1 MSQLKDFIEIDK
13 KFQNSINLQLDID
26 NRKKLN
32 SYIPTRSSINI
43 LNGFL
48 ENVINN
54 KEKANILIG
63 PYGKGKS
70 HLLLVLLA
78 VLKESEDK
86 TTEKLLNKIE
96 KISDVTANNARLIHK
111 EYKPFLPVIIS
122 GTDRDLNHGF
132 VLGLMEALKKND
144 LMDIAPDSDY
154 SKAVEVIENWK
165 NKYKKVYKEFE
176 NILIGY
182 ETNVKELEKSLKS
195 MNRNGLEIFKKVYP
209 ELTAGS
215 EFRPMVQDNAM
226 TLYREISIA
235 LKEHGYG
242 GIYIIFDEFSKYI
255 EGHERETFAYDMKIL
270 QDMCELA
277 NNSKEQQIH
286 ITFVAHKSI
295 KEYGNALPQDMI
307 NAFKGVEGRLKEIR
321 FIVSAQNNYELLQHV
336 IKKKGTE
343 YKAWLKEE
351 NNSEIIKESYK
362 IPCFQSMFKF
372 SDYQQI
378 VVKGAFPMLPLT
390 AYALLNISEKVA
402 QNERSIFTFLA
413 NDEKGSL
420 VNLIENGADE
430 LLSVDVIYDYFKNLF
445 KESISLTNIHNEWL
459 KADYALTKAESLG
472 EEKVIKAIA
481 ILHMIN
487 KNEEVPVK
495 KEEIR
500 LATGLSK
507 EDFTGYLQ
515 KLENKEIVKYRNKLG
530 IYTFK
535 NNIGINLDKY
545 MNQMIEKQSLSL
557 NWAEEFANISELE
570 YVLPKKYNR
579 EYTMTRFFKYVYM
592 TQEQFLSV
600 KNSNYLFDTY
610 KADGLIV
617 CIVMLKENDA
627 NEVKSHTDKL
637 KDERIVVIYPKKA
650 FGQQQSIRKLKA
662 VKALLKD
669 KNFIDENKV
678 LQQELEL
685 YRDDLIFEIN
695 GELESLYMPENGNDI
710 CFYSG
715 RDSEKLKFESEKN
728 FNRFLSDICSSY
740 YENAPKINN
749 ELINRQNVSAQ
760 IKKARN
766 QIIDAILGEEDL
778 SGFEKGTSSEST
790 IFRATLVHT
799 GIMDN
804 NEYEAGC
811 EKILKEIRDFI
822 GKCAGKKTSFDELYS
837 KIMGEKFGVRKGV
850 IPIFLANEI
859 VGLQDT
865 PIIYLRDKEVDISSE
880 ILNNINEKPEE
891 YFLFIEKENME
902 KEKYLNILEENF
914 ITEEIKKKK
923 QSKMQRLSNIV
934 ESMHRW
940 YRSIDQYT
948 LTFTKQIFNKKEKGY
963 IEEETFEKI
972 KKFRKIFKG
981 IELNP
986 REVLFEKIPEAIY
999 GNIDDNAYEKCTQ
1012 EVLKIKKCMSENLYF
1027 TKIKTATDIKK
1038 IFGEKANDSLG
1049 ECLKTWYVE
1058 QSEKAKSHIF
1068 SENITG
1074 FMTYIGQLKTNDELE
1089 IVSRVCKIISG
1100 IYINDWK
1107 NDSFEQFMDEL
1118 ARVKASVE
1126 AVKENNESGSGE
1138 NRIYIENGGNKI
1150 ERFYETDDDD
1160 STSYFLQNAIEE
1172 ALEEFGDTLELNQK
1186 VSVLAK
1192 ALEDLLSK

>member
-1 MSQLKDFIEIDK
+1 
-13 KFQNSINLQLDID
+13 
-26 NRKKLN
+26 
-32 SYIPTRSSINI
+32 
-43 LNGFL
+43 
-48 ENVINN
+48 
-54 KEKANILIG
+54 
-63 PYGKGKS
+63 
-70 HLLLVLLA
+70 
-78 VLKESEDK
+78 
-86 TTEKLLNKIE
+86 
-96 KISDVTANNARLIHK
+96 
-111 EYKPFLPVIIS
+111 
-122 GTDRDLNHGF
+122 
-132 VLGLMEALKKND
+132 
-144 LMDIAPDSDY
+144 MD
-154 SKAVEVIENWK
+154 
-165 NKYKKVYKEFE
+165 
-176 NILIGY
+176 
-182 ETNVKELEKSLKS
+182 
-195 MNRNGLEIFKKVYP
+195 
-209 ELTAGS
+209 
-215 EFRPMVQDNAM
+215 
-226 TLYREISIA
+226 
-235 LKEHGYG
+235 
-242 GIYIIFDEFSKYI
+242 
-255 EGHERETFAYDMKIL
+255 
-270 QDMCELA
+270 
-277 NNSKEQQIH
+277 
-286 ITFVAHKSI
+286 
-295 KEYGNALPQDMI
+295 
-307 NAFKGVEGRLKEIR
+307 
-321 FIVSAQNNYELLQHV
+321 
-336 IKKKGTE
+336 
-343 YKAWLKEE
+343 
-351 NNSEIIKESYK
+351 
-362 IPCFQSMFKF
+362 
-372 SDYQQI
+372 
-378 VVKGAFPMLPLT
+378 
-390 AYALLNISEKVA
+390 
-402 QNERSIFTFLA
+402 
-413 NDEKGSL
+413 
-420 VNLIENGADE
+420 
-430 LLSVDVIYDYFKNLF
+430 
-445 KESISLTNIHNEWL
+445 
-459 KADYALTKAESLG
+459 
-472 EEKVIKAIA
+472 
-481 ILHMIN
+481 
-487 KNEEVPVK
+487 
-495 KEEIR
+495 
-500 LATGLSK
+500 
-507 EDFTGYLQ
+507 
-515 KLENKEIVKYRNKLG
+515 
-530 IYTFK
+530 
-535 NNIGINLDKY
+535 
-545 MNQMIEKQSLSL
+545 
-557 NWAEEFANISELE
+557 
-570 YVLPKKYNR
+570 
-579 EYTMTRFFKYVYM
+579 
-592 TQEQFLSV
+592 
-600 KNSNYLFDTY
+600 
-610 KADGLIV
+610 
-617 CIVMLKENDA
+617 
-627 NEVKSHTDKL
+627 
-637 KDERIVVIYPKKA
+637 
-650 FGQQQSIRKLKA
+650 SIRKLKA

-837 KIMGEKFGVRKGV
+837 TIMGEKFGVRKGV

-1118 ARVKASVE
+1118 VRVKASVE

-1138 NRIYIENGGNKI
+1138 NRIYIENGGNKV

>member
-1 MSQLKDFIEIDK
+1 M
-13 KFQNSINLQLDID
+13 
-26 NRKKLN
+26 
-32 SYIPTRSSINI
+32 
-43 LNGFL
+43 
-48 ENVINN
+48 
-54 KEKANILIG
+54 
-63 PYGKGKS
+63 
-70 HLLLVLLA
+70 
-78 VLKESEDK
+78 
-86 TTEKLLNKIE
+86 
-96 KISDVTANNARLIHK
+96 
-111 EYKPFLPVIIS
+111 
-122 GTDRDLNHGF
+122 
-132 VLGLMEALKKND
+132 
-144 LMDIAPDSDY
+144 
-154 SKAVEVIENWK
+154 
-165 NKYKKVYKEFE
+165 
-176 NILIGY
+176 
-182 ETNVKELEKSLKS
+182 
-195 MNRNGLEIFKKVYP
+195 
-209 ELTAGS
+209 
-215 EFRPMVQDNAM
+215 
-226 TLYREISIA
+226 
-235 LKEHGYG
+235 
-242 GIYIIFDEFSKYI
+242 
-255 EGHERETFAYDMKIL
+255 
-270 QDMCELA
+270 
-277 NNSKEQQIH
+277 
-286 ITFVAHKSI
+286 
-295 KEYGNALPQDMI
+295 
-307 NAFKGVEGRLKEIR
+307 
-321 FIVSAQNNYELLQHV
+321 
-336 IKKKGTE
+336 
-343 YKAWLKEE
+343 
-351 NNSEIIKESYK
+351 
-362 IPCFQSMFKF
+362 
-372 SDYQQI
+372 
-378 VVKGAFPMLPLT
+378 
-390 AYALLNISEKVA
+390 
-402 QNERSIFTFLA
+402 
-413 NDEKGSL
+413 
-420 VNLIENGADE
+420 
-430 LLSVDVIYDYFKNLF
+430 
-445 KESISLTNIHNEWL
+445 
-459 KADYALTKAESLG
+459 
-472 EEKVIKAIA
+472 
-481 ILHMIN
+481 
-487 KNEEVPVK
+487 
-495 KEEIR
+495 
-500 LATGLSK
+500 
-507 EDFTGYLQ
+507 
-515 KLENKEIVKYRNKLG
+515 
-530 IYTFK
+530 
-535 NNIGINLDKY
+535 
-545 MNQMIEKQSLSL
+545 
-557 NWAEEFANISELE
+557 
-570 YVLPKKYNR
+570 
-579 EYTMTRFFKYVYM
+579 
-592 TQEQFLSV
+592 
-600 KNSNYLFDTY
+600 
-610 KADGLIV
+610 
-617 CIVMLKENDA
+617 
-627 NEVKSHTDKL
+627 
-637 KDERIVVIYPKKA
+637 
-650 FGQQQSIRKLKA
+650 
-662 VKALLKD
+662 LKD

-804 NEYEAGC
+804 NEYDAGC

-859 VGLQDT
+859 AGLQDT

>member
-78 VLKESEDK
+78 ILKESEDK
-86 TTEKLLNKIE
+86 TTEKLINKIE
-96 KISDVTANNARLIHK
+96 KISDKTADNVRLIHK

-176 NILIGY
+176 NILTGY
-182 ETNVKELEKSLKS
+182 ETNIKDLLKSLKS
-195 MNRNGLEIFKKVYP
+195 MNHNGLEIFKKVYP

-226 TLYREISIA
+226 TLYREVSLA

-295 KEYGNALPQDMI
+295 KEYGNALPAEMI

-321 FIVSAQNNYELLQHV
+321 FIVSVQNNYELLQHV

-343 YKAWLKEE
+343 YKLWLKD
-351 NNSEIIKESYK
+351 NEIIEESYK

-372 SDYQQI
+372 SEYQQI

-402 QNERSIFTFLA
+402 QNERSIFTFLT

-420 VNLIENGADE
+420 VNLIESGADE
-430 LLSVDVIYDYFKNLF
+430 LLSIDVIYDYFRNLF
-445 KESISLTNIHNEWL
+445 KESVSLTNIHNEWL

-472 EEKVIKAIA
+472 EEKIIKAIA

-507 EDFTGYLQ
+507 ADYEGHLQ
-515 KLENKEIVKYRNKLG
+515 RLENREIIKYRSKLG

-570 YVLPKKYNR
+570 YVLPKKYNQ

-592 TQEQFLSV
+592 TKEQFISV
-600 KNSNYLFDTY
+600 KDSKYLFDTH
-610 KADGLIV
+610 KADGLII
-617 CIVMLKENDA
+617 CIVSLKESDA
-627 NEVKSHTDKL
+627 NDVKIHTDKL
-637 KDERIVVIYPKKA
+637 NDERILVIYPKKV
-650 FGQQQSIRKLKA
+650 FEQQQNIRKLKA
-662 VKALLKD
+662 VKSLLKD

-678 LQQELEL
+678 LEQELEL
-685 YRDDLIFEIN
+685 YRDDLLFEIN
-695 GELESLYMPENGNDI
+695 GELEKLYMPENGNDV
-710 CFYSG
+710 CFYCG
-715 RDSEKLKFESEKN
+715 CDGTDLKFESEKK
-728 FNRFLSDICSSY
+728 FNRFLSEICSGY

-778 SGFEKGTSSEST
+778 FGFEKGTSSEAT

-799 GIMDN
+799 GIIAS

-811 EKILKEIRDFI
+811 KEILKEIRNFI
-822 GKCAGKKTSFDELYS
+822 GKCAGKKTAFDKLYS
-837 KIMGEKFGVRKGV
+837 KLMGEKFGVRKGV

-865 PIIYLRDKEVDISSE
+865 PIVYLHDKEVEISSE
-880 ILNNINEKPEE
+880 ILNNINDKPQE

-948 LTFTKQIFNKKEKGY
+948 LTFTKQIFDCDEKGY
-963 IEEETFEKI
+963 IDEDTFEKI

-986 REVLFEKIPEAIY
+986 REVLFEKIPEALCE
-999 GNIDDNAYEKCTQ
+999 NINDSNTYEKCIS
-1012 EVLKIKKCMSENLYF
+1012 EILKIKKYMSENLYF

-1038 IFGEKANDSLG
+1038 VFGEKSNNSLS
-1049 ECLKTWYVE
+1049 ECLKSWYME
-1058 QSEKAKSHIF
+1058 QSENAKSHIF
-1068 SENITG
+1068 AENITG

-1089 IVSRVCKIISG
+1089 IVTRVCKIISG

-1107 NDSFEQFMDEL
+1107 NDSHEQFMDEL
-1118 ARVKASVE
+1118 VKVKASIE
-1126 AVKENNESGSGE
+1126 EVKENNESGLGG
-1138 NRIYIENGGNKI
+1138 NRIYIENGENKI
-1150 ERFYETDDDD
+1150 ERFYESADD

-1192 ALEDLLSK
+1192 ALEELLSK